1 MTPQM
6 KKQLKEI
13 AGLILAL
20 GVLQLGVFAFLTRAM
35 NLYFLRSLA
44 GTAAGCLIAVI
55 SMVMLAVGIEN
66 AVDKG
71 EKGAQA
77 AMSGGYMLRLAVTA
91 VYVFAVIKLPG
102 IFNIWAAVIPLIF
115 PRLAIMIINL
125 KNSKSHKQGGDDK

>member
-102 IFNIWAAVIPLIF
+102 IFNIWAAVIPLVF
-115 PRLAIMIINL
+115 PRIAIMIINL
-125 KNSKSHKQGGDDK
+125 KNSKSQSQGGGDK

>member
-13 AGLILAL
+13 GLMILAL
-20 GVLQLGVFAFLTRAM
+20 GVLQLGVFALLTRAM
-35 NLYFLRSLA
+35 NLYFLRCLA
-44 GTAAGCLIAVI
+44 GTAAGCLIAVLSI
-55 SMVMLAVGIEN
+55 VMLAVGIEN

-125 KNSKSHKQGGDDK
+125 KNSRSQK

>member
-13 AGLILAL
+13 AGLIFAL
-20 GVLQLGVFAFLTRAM
+20 GVLQLGVFAVVTRTI
-35 NLYFLRSLA
+35 NTYFLRCLA
-44 GTAAGCLIAVI
+44 GTGAGCFMGLLSI
-55 SMVMLAVGIEN
+55 VMLAISIEN

-77 AMSGGYMLRLAVTA
+77 AMSGGYMLRLAVVA

-102 IFNIWAAVIPLIF
+102 IFNVWAAVIPLIF

-125 KNSKSHKQGGDDK
+125 KNSKSQKQGGDDK